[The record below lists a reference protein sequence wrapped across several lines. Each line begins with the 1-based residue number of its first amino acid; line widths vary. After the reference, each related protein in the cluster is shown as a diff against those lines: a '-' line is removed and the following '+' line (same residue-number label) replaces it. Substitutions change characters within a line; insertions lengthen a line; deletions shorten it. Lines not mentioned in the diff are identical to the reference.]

1 MNKQTGMAGW
11 KMREPEKMKEMDLDC
26 LDRYKQW
33 VENAADPEM
42 TAELTAMTADTIRE
56 AFSRD
61 LKFGTGGL
69 RGILGAGTDRM
80 NIYTV
85 ARASQGLADYINGHR
100 TAGPCVPSVAVSY
113 DSRMKSD
120 VFAGTAAAV
129 FAANGINVYVYS
141 CLMPIPC
148 LSFAVRK
155 LGCAAGVVVT
165 ASHNPAEYNGYKVY
179 GPDGCQ
185 ITTDAAGEIQRAI
198 GAVDIFEDVRWG
210 DFAGSLADGSIRYI
224 PDDVYT
230 DYIEA
235 VKGTSVLYGDDAD
248 EGLKVVYTPLN
259 GTGLG
264 PVLRTLRESGYD
276 NITVVKEQEE
286 PDGRF
291 PTCPRPN
298 PEEPEAMEIGIRY
311 CRELGADL
319 LLATDPDCDR
329 LGIAVK
335 DESGEYRLLSANE
348 TGLLLLDFICSQRKK
363 HGTLGN
369 APVFI
374 KTIVTTDLAERI
386 AEHYGLRTVNTL
398 IGFKYIGEQI
408 GQLENKGDFIFGFEE
423 SYGYLSGT
431 YVRDKDGVNAAL
443 LICDMATFYKARGI
457 SLLDRLEGIYRQFGY
472 CRTFQRS
479 YPFAGVDG
487 IEKMAGIVD
496 YFRNEASQVGGV
508 RIEKKLDYL
517 QGIDGLPR
525 SNVLKLEME
534 DGNRIVIRPS
544 GTEPKLK
551 VYFTL
556 FEDRQDSLKLQEEC
570 WTKEIKDVVYGFQ
583 RNIV

>member
-1 MNKQTGMAGW
+1 MDCM
-11 KMREPEKMKEMDLDC
+11 EK
-26 LDRYKQW
+26 YKQW
-33 VENAADPEM
+33 LEKATADPELVK
-42 TAELTAMTADTIRE
+42 ELAAMTDDAVRG

-69 RGILGAGTDRM
+69 RGVLGAGTDRM

-100 TAGPCVPSVAVSY
+100 AAGPCVPSVAVSY
-113 DSRMKSD
+113 DSRIKSD

-129 FAANGINVYVYS
+129 FAANGINVYIYS
-141 CLMPIPC
+141 CLMPTPC

-155 LGCAAGVVVT
+155 LDCAAGVMVT

-185 ITTDAAGEIQRAI
+185 ITTDTAGEIQRSI
-198 GAVDIFEDVRWG
+198 GAVDIFEYIRWG
-210 DFAGSLADGSIRYI
+210 DFGGSLADGSIRYI

-235 VKGTSVLYGDDAD
+235 VKEASVLYGDDAD
-248 EGLKVVYTPLN
+248 KELKVVYTPLN

-286 PDGRF
+286 ADGRF

-298 PEEPEAMEIGIRY
+298 PEEPEAMELGLRY

-348 TGLLLLDFICSQRKK
+348 TGLLLLDFICLQRKK

-369 APVFI
+369 APVFM

-386 AEHYGLRTVNTL
+386 AAYYGLRTVNTL
-398 IGFKYIGEQI
+398 TGFKYIGEQI
-408 GQLENKGDFIFGFEE
+408 GRLAMGEDFIFAFEE

-443 LICDMATFYKARGI
+443 LVCDMAAFYKARGI
-457 SLLDRLEGIYRQFGY
+457 SLPGRLEGIYKQFGY
-472 CRTFQRS
+472 CWEFQQS
-479 YPFAGVDG
+479 YPFAGADG
-487 IEKMAGIVD
+487 MEKMAEIVD
-496 YFRNEASQVGGV
+496 YFRNGAEQIGGV
-508 RIEKKLDYL
+508 RIAKKVDYSV
-517 QGIDGLPR
+517 GIDGLPK
-525 SNVLKLEME
+525 SDVLKLEME
-534 DGNRIVIRPS
+534 DESSIVVRPS

-551 VYFTL
+551 VYFSL
-556 FEDRQDSLKLQEEC
+556 YGDKKEDVIMKEKKLREMFRRAVMD
-570 WTKEIKDVVYGFQ
+570 IGSMD
-583 RNIV
+583 